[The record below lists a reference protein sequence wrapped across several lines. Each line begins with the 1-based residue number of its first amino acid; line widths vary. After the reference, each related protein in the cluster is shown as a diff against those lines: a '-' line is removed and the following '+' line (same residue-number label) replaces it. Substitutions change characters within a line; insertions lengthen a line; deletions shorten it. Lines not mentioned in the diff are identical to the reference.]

1 MSFLIFVI
9 TFIISFL
16 GSVHPGPLNLSVIQ
30 TTLQKNITNA
40 LFVAL
45 GGVIPEII
53 YGLMAIEGVLFF
65 ERNPTIFQ
73 IMQWAVVPILLILGV
88 LNLIKKSKKSDE
100 ESIENFKVVDLIGKY
115 HLLAEIPKGFVLSIF
130 NPQLCPFWIVILINY
145 QNYDYL
151 KINGL
156 TEKISFV
163 LGASIGAFALNYLYA
178 RIAESKKDLIFGYIN
193 IQKVDIILGITFI
206 GMAILQT
213 IKLL

>member
-1 MSFLIFVI
+1 MSLPIFAV

-30 TTLQKNITNA
+30 TTLQKNIKNA
-40 LFVAL
+40 LCVAL

-65 ERNPTIFQ
+65 EKNPIVFQ
-73 IMQWAVVPILLILGV
+73 VMQWAVVPILLILGIM
-88 LNLIKKSKKSDE
+88 NLIKKSKKSDE
-100 ESIENFKVVDLIGKY
+100 EAINKFKVNDLIGNY
-115 HLLAEIPKGFVLSIF
+115 QLLAEIPKGFVLSIF

-145 QNYDYL
+145 QNHNFL
-151 KINGL
+151 KINDL
-156 TEKISFV
+156 TSKTTFV
-163 LGASIGAFALNYLYA
+163 LGASLGAFALNYLYA
-178 RIAESKKDLIFGYIN
+178 RVAESKKDLIFGYIN

>member
-1 MSFLIFVI
+1 MSFLIFVV

-115 HLLAEIPKGFVLSIF
+115 HLLAEIPKGFLLSIF

-156 TEKISFV
+156 TEKMSFV

>member
-1 MSFLIFVI
+1 MTLLIFVV
-9 TFIISFL
+9 TFNISFL

-40 LFVAL
+40 LFVAI

-65 ERNPTIFQ
+65 EKNPAIFQ
-73 IMQWAVVPILLILGV
+73 IMQWAVVPILLILGIM
-88 LNLIKKSKKSDE
+88 NLLKKSKKSDNKA
-100 ESIENFKVVDLIGKY
+100 IENFKAIDLIDKY
-115 HLLAEIPKGFVLSIF
+115 HLFAEIPKGFILSIF
-130 NPQLCPFWIVILINY
+130 NPQLCPFWTVILINY
-145 QNYDYL
+145 QNYNYL
-151 KINGL
+151 KINEL
-156 TEKISFV
+156 SNKIAFV